1 MMLKLAS
8 FAGVL
13 TLSASSLIGST
24 GVTAPAPVPRQSPE
38 LTFVEASGRSARL
51 SSFKGRVVVIEF
63 LLTTCPRCLSVAE
76 SMTKLHRE
84 LGSRGFQPILIALD
98 NGIAGP
104 GVSSFVNEWRLAG
117 TAGFA
122 SSSDVDKYLG
132 RSGTERF
139 RLPQMVVIDRAGVIR
154 AQSPGT
160 GDPRLESESDLHGL
174 IDKLLKQA
182 PST

>member
-1 MMLKLAS
+1 MKLKLAS
-8 FAGVL
+8 LVGVM
-13 TLSASSLIGST
+13 TLSASSIGWT
-24 GVTAPAPVPRQSPE
+24 GATGTAPVPRQSPE
-38 LTFVEASGRSARL
+38 LAFVEASGQPARL

-63 LLTTCPRCLSVAE
+63 LLTTCPHCVSVAE
-76 SMTKLHRE
+76 SMTKLHGE
-84 LGSRGFQPILIALD
+84 LGSRGFQPLLIALD
-98 NGIAGP
+98 NGMAAP
-104 GVSSFVNEWRLAG
+104 AVASFVNEWKLAG

-122 SSSDVDKYLG
+122 ASRDVDTYLG

-160 GDPRLESESDLHGL
+160 GDPHLERESDLRTL
-174 IDKLLKQA
+174 VETLLRKT

>member
-1 MMLKLAS
+1 MMPKLAS
-8 FAGVL
+8 FVGVL

-24 GVTAPAPVPRQSPE
+24 GLAGTAPVPRQSPE
-38 LTFVEASGRSARL
+38 LAFVEASGQPARL
-51 SSFKGRVVVIEF
+51 SSFKGRVVVVEF
-63 LLTTCPRCLSVAE
+63 LLTTCQRCLSVAE
-76 SMTKLHRE
+76 SMTRLQRE

-104 GVSSFVNEWRLAG
+104 AVTSFVNEWKLAG

-132 RSGTERF
+132 RTATERF
-139 RLPQMVVIDRAGVIR
+139 RVPQMVVIDRAGVIR

-160 GDPRLESESDLHGL
+160 GDPHLERESDLRSL
-174 IDKLLKQA
+174 IDKLLR
-182 PST
+182 